1 MPRRTPTLL
10 TVLLAAFALA
20 AVSLWPARA
29 ADPAAA
35 DKGGLAPG
43 EKCTVFLRGDA
54 VGQATNYVGSA
65 RNTPSVT
72 GAIASVSDQWVVVDT
87 DKTRVHLP
95 RASVLLI
102 EVARK

>member
-1 MPRRTPTLL
+1 MTRRTSALATL
-10 TVLLAAFALA
+10 LLAAFALA

-35 DKGGLAPG
+35 DKGGLAAG
-43 EKCTVFLRGDA
+43 DKVTVFLRGDA

-65 RNTPSVT
+65 RNTPSVS
-72 GAIASVSDQWVVVDT
+72 GAIASVSDQWVVLDT
-87 DKTRVHLP
+87 DKTRVYIP
-95 RASVLLI
+95 RPGVLLI